1 MSVKEYAMVSREK
14 KFQMVQNMDMAKK
27 DVPCAVFLWQ
37 FLDFVALVVVL
48 YWEQNRGVENNGQKN

>member
-27 DVPCAVFLWQ
+27 DAPCAVFL
-37 FLDFVALVVVL
+37 
-48 YWEQNRGVENNGQKN
+48 